1 MNKLVT
7 ALLILMAW
15 PAAALAEL
23 DMPAGTVWYLHADLE
38 AMRASPA
45 GRDLY
50 QWLEGEV
57 FAEVRAETGID
68 VGKELHKI
76 TAYSGMDEGVEIVM
90 QGPVSKTTRD
100 KLMAMMALRGDFD
113 LRDFDGKEY
122 FLAGEE
128 SMAFDSSKLS
138 IDLEEAAFVSFAI
151 PGKVI
156 VTSHEPPMQALLK
169 NKGRITGGGNHNGA
183 MLVLSADKTFVQAG
197 VKTKAFAENNSGWNS
212 NILRNTEQVAVMVAE
227 QRGLLAVE
235 AQLKSTDARLAQ
247 SLGSVINGLISLQAF
262 SDDIPQALRT
272 ALSNTKVVTNDAI
285 LNISA
290 VFDPADL
297 VRLMSD

>member
-1 MNKLVT
+1 
-7 ALLILMAW
+7 
-15 PAAALAEL
+15 
-23 DMPAGTVWYLHADLE
+23 
-38 AMRASPA
+38 
-45 GRDLY
+45 
-50 QWLEGEV
+50 
-57 FAEVRAETGID
+57 
-68 VGKELHKI
+68 
-76 TAYSGMDEGVEIVM
+76 M

-128 SMAFDSSKLS
+128 SMAFESDGLS

>member
-1 MNKLVT
+1 
-7 ALLILMAW
+7 MAW

-38 AMRASPA
+38 AMRDSPA

-128 SMAFDSSKLS
+128 SMAFESSKLS
-138 IDLEEAAFVSFAI
+138 IDLEEAAYVSFAI

-183 MLVLSADKTFVQAG
+183 MLVLSADKTFVQGG

-235 AQLKSTDARLAQ
+235 AQLKSSDARLAQ

-262 SDDIPQALRT
+262 SDDIPQELRT
-272 ALSNTKVVTNDAI
+272 ALSNTKVVANDAI